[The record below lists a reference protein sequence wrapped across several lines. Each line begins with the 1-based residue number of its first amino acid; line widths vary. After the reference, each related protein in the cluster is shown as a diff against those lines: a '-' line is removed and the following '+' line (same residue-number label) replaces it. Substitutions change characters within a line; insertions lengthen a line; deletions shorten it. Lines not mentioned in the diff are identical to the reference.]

1 MSETVLELIGV
12 QRAFGDLVIIE
23 EANLTVAAGEIVGLL
38 GPSGSGKSSLLHI
51 AGLLEK
57 PSAGEV
63 RLLGDK
69 ASKRSD
75 RQRTALRRDIV
86 GFVYQFHHLL
96 PEFDA
101 LSNVALPRRIAGES
115 RASAEAE
122 AARLLTSL
130 GLGERLKH
138 QPPQLS
144 GGEQQRVALARAV
157 VGKPDLIIADEP
169 TGNVDPQMS
178 ERIMR
183 LFIEMNRMGAAVL
196 VATHDL
202 ELVRKLA
209 KPVLR
214 LQSGRVFK
222 VAADGA
228 KKSARSAT

>member
-1 MSETVLELIGV
+1 MIV
-12 QRAFGDLVIIE
+12 RFD
-23 EANLTVAAGEIVGLL
+23 NVGLSYDGQEETL
-38 GPSGSGKSSLLHI
+38 SDVSFALRPGDFRFLTGSSGAGKTTLLKLI
-51 AGLLEK
+51 YLALR
-57 PSAGEV
+57 PTRGEMSIFGENV
-63 RLLGDK
+63 TNAPRAALP
-69 ASKRSD
+69 
-75 RQRTALRRDIV
+75 ALRRRMGVVFQD
-86 GFVYQFHHLL
+86 FRLLNHLSVF
-96 PEFDA
+96 E
-101 LSNVALPRRIAGES
+101 NVALPLEIQGRDYSDYREDVC
-115 RASAEAE
+115 E
-122 AARLLTSL
+122 LLTWV
-130 GLGERLKH
+130 GLGGRFDVS
-138 QPPQLS
+138 PATLS